1 MWGNYIYLASVHLF
15 GDLMSTQ
22 IVQVVSRK
30 KGELKSQKVMASP
43 YEFTMAT
50 RAKWEMVVSDEDVE
64 IRAGEF
70 KKVNIKEIHLQ
81 HDMLATPCA
90 FSHHAI
96 ASVLKVGSKDGNSLI
111 EDDRVI
117 KYAYII
123 GQETGK
129 IRSGDLLAVLNMF
142 PIMFTRE
149 ATIPS
154 AV

>member
-1 MWGNYIYLASVHLF
+1 MASVHPF

-30 KGELKSQKVMASP
+30 NGELKSQKVIASP

-96 ASVLKVGSKDGNSLI
+96 ASVLKVGSKDGNTLI

-154 AV
+154 VV

>member
-1 MWGNYIYLASVHLF
+1 
-15 GDLMSTQ
+15 MSTEIVQ
-22 IVQVVSRK
+22 IVSRTNGK
-30 KGELKSQKVMASP
+30 LKSQKVKASP

-50 RAKWEMVVSDEDVE
+50 RARWEMVISDEDME

-70 KKVNIKEIHLQ
+70 KKINVREIHLQ

-90 FSHHAI
+90 FSHHAVV
-96 ASVLKVGSKDGNSLI
+96 SVLKVGSKGGNSLI
-111 EDDRVI
+111 EEDRVI

-129 IRSGDLLAVLNMF
+129 VRSGDLLAILNVF

-149 ATIPS
+149 ATTP
-154 AV
+154 VEV